1 MRVTFERAPPV
12 PIHDALRSPHC
23 APVQLCERSVP
34 VRWGFPRTEIG
45 RPSHLMS
52 ISPTVDK
59 DTALAQARAAIENR
73 TKYIES
79 LFDAAQA
86 SADAREKVAEA
97 TRSAERA
104 NTEHAA
110 AYKEA
115 IEAGWTAAELTAL
128 PLPAPAPVSK
138 KPSKTSK
145 RATGRGTPRR
155 RVGAENT
162 TGPDRRP
169 DDASS
174 TAPGTPSEPQP
185 SPADAH

>member
-1 MRVTFERAPPV
+1 
-12 PIHDALRSPHC
+12 
-23 APVQLCERSVP
+23 
-34 VRWGFPRTEIG
+34 
-45 RPSHLMS
+45 MS
-52 ISPTVDK
+52 ISASVSPAVDK
-59 DTALAQARAAIENR
+59 DTALAHARAAIENR

-86 SADAREKVAEA
+86 AADAREKVAEA
-97 TRSAERA
+97 TRAAERA

-145 RATGRGTPRR
+145 RTTGRGTPRR

-174 TAPGTPSEPQP
+174 TTPGTPSEQQS
-185 SPADAH
+185 SPADTH